1 MIVVTTPTG
10 DIGSQVLRG
19 LLDRDA
25 QVRVIVREPSRL
37 SPLVRSR
44 VEVVQG
50 SHGDAEVVTR
60 AFADAEAVFWLVP
73 PDYRS
78 PNVRSSYVD
87 FTRPAAEAFTGPFT
101 GQGEQRV
108 VGVSTL
114 GRRSELAD
122 QAGLVTASLAM
133 RDLIAGTGV
142 AYRALALP
150 SFMTNLLGQ
159 VPVLKEQ
166 GTFFDVLSA
175 DRKLPTVATRDIA
188 AVAVE
193 LLLDD
198 SWSGQDDV
206 ALLGPDDLS
215 CDDMAHIM
223 SEVLERPVRY
233 QQIPGDAF
241 KAGLLGSGMSESM
254 AQGVLDM
261 RLAKEGGLD
270 ELESRTARSSA
281 SPTTFRQW
289 CEQVLKPAVLA

>member
-25 QVRVIVREPSRL
+25 QVRVIAREPSRL
-37 SPLVRSR
+37 HPLVQSR

-50 SHGDAEVVTR
+50 SHCEADVVTR
-60 AFADAEAVFWLVP
+60 AFAGAEAVFWLVP

-78 PNVRSSYVD
+78 LNVGSSYVD
-87 FTRPAAEAFTGPFT
+87 FTRAASEAFTG
-101 GQGEQRV
+101 QGVQRV
-108 VGVSTL
+108 VSVSTL
-114 GRRSELAD
+114 GRRSALAD
-122 QAGLVTASLAM
+122 RAGLVTASLAM

-142 AYRALALP
+142 GYRALALP

-159 VPVLKEQ
+159 VPALKEQ

-188 AVAVE
+188 AVAVD

-206 ALLGPDDLS
+206 ALLGPEDLS
-215 CDDMAHIM
+215 CNDMAHIM

-241 KAGLLGSGMSESM
+241 KEGLRGSGMSEAM
-254 AQGVLDM
+254 AQGLLDM
-261 RLAKEGGLD
+261 RLAKDGGLD
-270 ELESRTARSSA
+270 DLEPRTGRSSA
-281 SPTTFRQW
+281 TPTSFRQW